1 MAFGTTLMTIGYG
14 GKKPA
19 EFFSELEKMSPDY
32 IVDVR
37 ENPHRAYLG
46 CYTKAHFEK
55 RLEHYIWIK
64 ELGNRS
70 RELPPQLVNEEA
82 GMTKLEELCEGT
94 NRIVLLCA
102 EKDEERCHR
111 RYVKKR
117 IMEILES
124 HD

>member
-1 MAFGTTLMTIGYG
+1 MAIGTKLLTIGYG
-14 GKKPA
+14 GKRPA
-19 EFFSELEKMSPDY
+19 DFFSELEAMDPDY

-55 RLEHYIWIK
+55 RLEHYVWIK
-64 ELGNRS
+64 ELGNSTRT
-70 RELPPQLVNEEA
+70 LPPHLVNENE
-82 GMTKLEELCEGT
+82 GMAKLEQLCIGA

-102 EKDEERCHR
+102 EKDEARCHR
-111 RYVKKR
+111 RYVKER
-117 IMEILES
+117 IVDILEN